1 MDMSFMSFSRLA
13 FGHWEGEALYAL
25 AELEIPD
32 CLAERP
38 RTSAEV
44 AHALGCHA
52 DGIERLLDCAVAC
65 RLLECH
71 DGVYCNGDI
80 ARRFLTR
87 TSDES
92 LLHWIRVMARWKRP
106 WLELATAV
114 RQGHA
119 VAEQATW
126 LGDDPSFMREFIL
139 GMHEFASRSGPR
151 FVDALAN
158 LPIGFLVD
166 VGGGA
171 GTYSI
176 ALCKARPQTRALVL
190 DLEPV
195 TVITRETVRANGL
208 QERISDAVVDY
219 RRDGFGHAEADA
231 LLFSNVLHQES
242 AQVCESMLARAR
254 EALRPGGTLLVQG
267 YFLADDRR
275 APLFTTLHNLSAL
288 ALWDGGRSW
297 TRSDMA
303 ALIARC
309 GYGAPQVLAEDSS
322 GFCLMAARAA
332 D

>member
-1 MDMSFMSFSRLA
+1 MDMSFMSFSKLA
-13 FGHWEGEALYAL
+13 FGHWEGQALYAL
-25 AELEIPD
+25 AELDIPEF
-32 CLAERP
+32 LAERP
-38 RTSAEV
+38 RTSAQV
-44 AHALGCHA
+44 AQALNCSA

-71 DGVYCNGDI
+71 DGFYSNGDI
-80 ARRFLTR
+80 ARRFMTR
-87 TSDES
+87 ASAES

-106 WLELATAV
+106 WLDLATAV

-119 VAEQATW
+119 VADQAAW
-126 LGDDPSFMREFIL
+126 LGEDPSLMRDFIL

-176 ALCKARPQTRALVL
+176 ALCRARPQTRALVL

-195 TVITRETVRANGL
+195 TAITRETVRANGL
-208 QERISDAVVDY
+208 EDRIRDAVVDY
-219 RRDGFGHAEADA
+219 RRDAFGHAEADA

-254 EALRPGGTLLVQG
+254 DALRPGGTLLVQG

-303 ALIARC
+303 ALIGRS
-309 GYGAPQVLAEDSS
+309 GFRPPHVLAEDSS
-322 GFCLMAARAA
+322 GFCLMASRVA